1 MIGEVRALLDRYAEW
16 VRDKSVLREIG
27 DEYVEITTPYLD
39 RHNDYVQIY
48 VRRDDGGFEITDGG
62 ETIEDLRSSGCDLDT
77 PKRRSLLN
85 VTLSGF
91 GVQRERDQLLIR
103 ANSSNFPLKKHNLVQ
118 AVLAVNDMFYLAVPV
133 VASVFLEDVAA
144 WLDLNDVRYTPRVK
158 FTGKTGYDHHFDF
171 VVPASRRAPE
181 RLIRAVARPSRDI
194 AETLAFAWIDTREVR
209 TPQSRFYALL
219 NDEERPASSAIVDAL
234 RSYEIVPV
242 PWSERDNVQEELV
255 A

>member
-1 MIGEVRALLDRYAEW
+1 VIEEVRALLDRYADW
-16 VRDKSVLREIG
+16 VRDKSVLRELG

-48 VRRDDGGFEITDGG
+48 VRREDGGFEITDGG

-91 GVQRERDQLLIR
+91 GVQQDHDRLVMR
-103 ANSSNFPLKKHNLVQ
+103 ANPNNFPLKKHNLVQ
-118 AVLAVNDMFYLAVPV
+118 AILAVNDMFYLAVPV

-158 FTGKTGYDHHFDF
+158 FTGKSGYDHHFDF

-181 RLIRAVARPSRDI
+181 RLLRAVARPSRDI

-209 TPQSRFYALL
+209 APQSRFYALL
-219 NDEERPASSAIVDAL
+219 NDEERTLSSAIVDAL

-242 PWSERDNVQEELV
+242 PWSDRDNVREELV
-255 A
+255 T